1 MEKKRQFDSDRS
13 ESKSLSLLYQQS
25 LKHRDRGDITQ
36 ALSILEEGLLN
47 AFGRDYYTASERGIL
62 AECWVEYGKL
72 LRQNNQHAKAIY
84 AFEQAIDFSGHEI
97 EALTEW
103 GDLLHE
109 QGYSDEIIAERM
121 NRKLTH
127 SQNRSE
133 ILVDILCRIGAFHT
147 AYTYLTAN
155 PSLTSERMLQLHTE
169 CLIRAGQF
177 DQAIHYASKVIDA
190 GLLRP
195 AFTDPLAMDALLCR
209 WILGEEDY
217 TATQNRQLLSE
228 ALRRAVNLGLH
239 DLAMNIAGDDTYLQN
254 ELTLHLY
261 YEGYTE
267 SAKTRL
273 RRHLP
278 AISLNYNEPLHKEL
292 AFILAEIEYDEG
304 LYESAAQIFESLI
317 ERDPL
322 TATYRFAAASCYL
335 KKSYQEMQERL
346 SLNTRD
352 SLGIQKTQH
361 YMETIIQSLNIVER
375 SRWHTTWTPAQLRNK
390 SLPGRSSSL
399 SYD

>member
-1 MEKKRQFDSDRS
+1 MEKKRQFDSDRT

-25 LKHRDRGDITQ
+25 LRHRDRGDISQ
-36 ALSILEEGLLN
+36 ALSSLEEGLLN
-47 AFGRDYYTASERGIL
+47 AFGREYKTASERGIL
-62 AECWVEYGKL
+62 AECWIEYGKL

-84 AFEQAIDFSGHEI
+84 AFEQAIAFAGHEI
-97 EALTEW
+97 DALTEW

-109 QGYSDEIIAERM
+109 QGYSDEIIADRM
-121 NRKLTH
+121 NRKLEH
-127 SQNRSE
+127 SLNRSE

-147 AYTYLTAN
+147 AFTYLSAD

-169 CLIRAGQF
+169 CLIRAGRF
-177 DQAIHYASKVIDA
+177 DQAIHYASKAIDA
-190 GLLRP
+190 GQLRP
-195 AFTDPLAMDALLCR
+195 AFTDPLAMDTLLCR

-228 ALRRAVNLGLH
+228 SLKRAVNLGLH
-239 DLAMNIAGDDTYLQN
+239 DLAMNIAGEDTYLQN
-254 ELTLHLY
+254 ELTLRLY

-267 SAKTRL
+267 SAKIRL
-273 RRHLP
+273 RKRLP
-278 AISLNYNEPLHKEL
+278 VVSLNYSEPLHKEL
-292 AFILAEIEYDEG
+292 AFIIAELKYDEG
-304 LYESAAQIFESLI
+304 NYDSAAQIFESLI

-335 KKSYQEMQERL
+335 KKSYQEMEERL

-361 YMETIIQSLNIVER
+361 YMETIIQSLYIVER
-375 SRWHTTWTPAQLRNK
+375 SRWHTIWTPAQSRNK
-390 SLPGRSSSL
+390 SLAPSIKL
-399 SYD
+399 L